1 MALNYKSGTDIQAA
15 ITASQN
21 SDALDVRGY
30 SKLAIQVKFGTC
42 TGVIDSA
49 AKYTLQTSNVGGTSS
64 SDWSTIVGEIQTST
78 SGAAL
83 NGVTV
88 YKHFPD
94 NATAD
99 ETGFG
104 RFIRFR
110 MVVTG
115 APSLSYTT
123 YWYAIE

>member
-1 MALNYKSGTDIQAA
+1 MALNYKGGTDYQSA
-15 ITASQN
+15 IVASQN
-21 SDALDVRGY
+21 GSVLDLRGY

-42 TGVIDSA
+42 TGVINSA
-49 AKYTLQTSNVGGTSS
+49 ARYALQTSNNN
-64 SDWSTIVGEIQTST
+64 SDWSTMTGLIQAST

-83 NGVTV
+83 NDITV

-104 RFIRFR
+104 RYVRFQ

-115 APSLSYTT
+115 APSLTYTT
-123 YWYAIE
+123 YWEAKE

>member
-1 MALNYKSGTDIQAA
+1 MALNYRSNTDIQSA

-21 SDALDVRGY
+21 SDALDLRGY
-30 SKLAIQVKFGTC
+30 SKLAIQVVFGTC
-42 TGVIDSA
+42 TGAGASSGQ
-49 AKYTLQTSNVGGTSS
+49 YTLQTSNNKD
-64 SDWSTIVGEIQTST
+64 DWSTITGDIQADT

-83 NGVTV
+83 NGITV
-88 YKHFPD
+88 YKYFPD

-104 RFIRFR
+104 RWIRFR

-115 APSLSYTT
+115 SPSLSYTT
-123 YWYAIE
+123 YWLAKE

>member
-1 MALNYKSGTDIQAA
+1 MAKNFRESLDIQSA

-21 SDALDVRGY
+21 SDAIDLAGY
-30 SKLAIQVKFGTC
+30 SKLAIHVKFGTC
-42 TGVIDSA
+42 TGVIASSGQ
-49 AKYTLQTSNVGGTSS
+49 YTLQTSNDGKFWDTMTGDIKVN
-64 SDWSTIVGEIQTST
+64 T
-78 SGAAL
+78 SGATL
-83 NGVTV
+83 SDTTV
-88 YKHFPD
+88 FKHFPD

-104 RFIRFR
+104 RWVRFR

-123 YWYAIE
+123 YWHAKE